1 MQEVDYII
9 VGSGLAGIAF
19 IEQLKANNKSF
30 VVYDDASQQS
40 STVAGGMYNPVVL
53 KRFSKVWK
61 SEVQLKLAVKHYEK
75 VAAQLNTQ
83 IDYKLPVWRVFS
95 SLEEQNNWYEAF
107 DKPDVGT
114 FLNKEIIKTT
124 INGIDAPYGFGEVL
138 QTGWVDTQKLITHYK
153 KSLLQS
159 NHLIQKSFDYD
170 NISFKNDKVIYD
182 EYKARH
188 IVFSE
193 GFGLKKN
200 PYFNHL
206 PLNGTKGEL
215 ITIHAPELE
224 LNQIIKSGVFI
235 IPQGNGQFRVGA
247 TYNWEDK
254 TNTTSKDALLEL
266 TQKLDKVLKVPYKVI
281 NQQAGIR
288 PTVKD
293 RKPLVGSNAKH
304 KNLAVLNGLG
314 TRGVMI
320 APYVAKSLYHYLE
333 NDIPLDT
340 EMDINRFSN

>member
-9 VGSGLAGIAF
+9 VGSGIAGIAF

-61 SEVQLKLAVKHYEK
+61 SVIQLQLAAEHYEK
-75 VAAQLNTQ
+75 VTAQINTQ
-83 IDYKLPVWRVFS
+83 IDYRLPVWRVFN
-95 SLEEQNNWYEAF
+95 SLEEQNNWFAAL
-107 DKPDVGT
+107 DKPNVGL

-124 INGIDAPYGFGEVL
+124 INGIDAPFGFGEVL

-153 KSLLQS
+153 QWLLEKD
-159 NHLIQKSFDYD
+159 HLIQQSFDYD
-170 NISFKNDKVIYD
+170 NISFKNDQVIYNQ
-182 EYKARH
+182 YIARN

-200 PYFNHL
+200 PYFKHL

-224 LNQIIKSGVFI
+224 LNQILKSGVFI

-254 TNTTSKDALLEL
+254 TNTTSEDALLWL
-266 TQKLDKVLKVPYKVI
+266 TQKLDKVLKVDYKVI

-293 RKPLVGSNAKH
+293 RRPLVGSHAKY

-320 APYVAKSLYHYLE
+320 APYVAQCLYHYLE
-333 NDIPLDT
+333 DDKPLDA

>member
-1 MQEVDYII
+1 MQEIDYII

-19 IEQLKANNKSF
+19 IEQLKANDKSF

-61 SEVQLKLAVKHYEK
+61 SAIQLQLAAEHYKK
-75 VAAQLNTQ
+75 VTAQINTQ
-83 IDYKLPVWRVFS
+83 IDYRLPVWRVFN
-95 SLEEQNNWYEAF
+95 SLEEQNNWFAAL
-107 DKPDVGT
+107 DKPNVGL

-124 INGIDAPYGFGEVL
+124 INGIDAPFGFGEVL

-153 KSLLQS
+153 QWLLEKD
-159 NHLIQKSFDYD
+159 HLIQQSFDYD
-170 NISFKNDKVIYD
+170 NISFKNDRVIYD
-182 EYKARH
+182 HYTARH

-224 LNQIIKSGVFI
+224 LNQILKSGVFI
-235 IPQGNGQFRVGA
+235 IPQGDSQFRVGA

-254 TNTTSKDALLEL
+254 TNTTSEDALLEL
-266 TQKLDKVLKVPYKVI
+266 TQKLDKVLKVDYKVI

-293 RKPLVGSNAKH
+293 RRPLVGLHAKY

-320 APYVAKSLYHYLE
+320 APYVAQCLYHYLE
-333 NDIPLDT
+333 DGLPLDA
-340 EMDINRFSN
+340 EIDINRFAN